1 MVEAFEVLAKLWKLA
16 REESVQVLGM
26 FIYEYEGLLSNSD
39 DAGDSNADQQF
50 IMKNPSVCL
59 NLLTPIRAGTAER
72 N

>member
-1 MVEAFEVLAKLWKLA
+1 
-16 REESVQVLGM
+16 M